1 MTNDQKTALEQ
12 LTGEGI
18 RFDYP
23 MHRLTTYKVGGPVE
37 ALWEARELEKLKKFI
52 RYLCTEDIPYG
63 VLGNGSNL
71 LVKDKGID
79 GVMILL
85 SGSLA
90 VIKDNADKSLIWA
103 GGGVHLADLM
113 NWCRQHG
120 RSGLEFLAGIPGTVG
135 GAVVMNAGAFGKEIH
150 EKIKTLQ
157 FVLPGGTHIE
167 MKRSELK
174 FSYRRLHMEE
184 GQLVTNACFRLN
196 RATPKAVS
204 EKMSGFLRTR
214 KQTQPLEYP
223 SAGSV
228 FKNPPDTPRT
238 GEKSFA
244 PTQGAGRLIE
254 KAGLKGKTIGGAM
267 VSEKHANYIVN
278 KGGATASDILSL
290 MDLVRLEVKRTAGID
305 LEPEIRVLGK

>member
-1 MTNDQKTALEQ
+1 MDVRQKTALAQ

-18 RFDYP
+18 RFHYP

-37 ALWEARELEKLKKFI
+37 ALWEARDLEKLKKGI
-52 RYLCTEDIPYG
+52 RYLCMEDIPYG
-63 VLGNGSNL
+63 VLGRGSNL

-90 VIKDNADKSLIWA
+90 VIKDSADKSLIWA
-103 GGGVHLADLM
+103 GGGVHLTDLM
-113 NWCRQHG
+113 NWCRQNG
-120 RSGLEFLAGIPGTVG
+120 LSGLEFLAGIPGTVG
-135 GAVVMNAGAFGKEIH
+135 GAVVMNAGAFGKEVN
-150 EKIKTLQ
+150 ERIKALQ
-157 FVLPGGTHIE
+157 FVLPGGTQVE

-174 FSYRRLHMEE
+174 FSYRRLQMEE
-184 GQLVTNACFRLN
+184 GQLVTKAWFSLN

-228 FKNPPDTPRT
+228 FKNPPGDH
-238 GEKSFA
+238 
-244 PTQGAGRLIE
+244 AGRLIE
-254 KAGLKGKTIGGAM
+254 KAGLKGKKIGGAV
-267 VSEKHANYIVN
+267 VSEKHANFIVN
-278 KGGATASDILSL
+278 QGGATAKDILSL
-290 MDLVRLEVKRTAGID
+290 MDLVRLEVKRTAGIT
-305 LEPEIRVLGK
+305 LEAEIRVLG

>member
-1 MTNDQKTALEQ
+1 MDVRQKTALAQ

-18 RFDYP
+18 RFHYP

-37 ALWEARELEKLKKFI
+37 ALWEARDLEKLKEGI
-52 RYLCTEDIPYG
+52 RYLCMEDIPYG
-63 VLGNGSNL
+63 VLGRGSNL

-85 SGSLA
+85 NGSLA
-90 VIKDNADKSLIWA
+90 VIKDSADKSLVWA
-103 GGGVHLADLM
+103 GGGVHLTDLT

-120 RSGLEFLAGIPGTVG
+120 LSGLEFLAGIPGTVG
-135 GAVVMNAGAFGKEIH
+135 GAVVMNAGAFGE
-150 EKIKTLQ
+150 EVNERIKALQ
-157 FVLPGGTHIE
+157 FVLPGGTQVE

-174 FSYRRLHMEE
+174 FSYRRLQME
-184 GQLVTNACFRLN
+184 GGKLVTNACFSLN

-228 FKNPPDTPRT
+228 FKNPPGDH
-238 GEKSFA
+238 
-244 PTQGAGRLIE
+244 AGRLIE
-254 KAGLKGKTIGGAM
+254 KAGLKGKRIGGAV
-267 VSEKHANYIVN
+267 VSEKHANFIVN
-278 KGGATASDILSL
+278 KGGATATDILSL
-290 MDLVRLEVKRTAGID
+290 MDLVRLEVKRMSGIT
-305 LEPEIRVLGK
+305 LETEIRVLG

>member
-1 MTNDQKTALEQ
+1 MDVRQKTALAQ

-18 RFDYP
+18 RFHYP

-37 ALWEARELEKLKKFI
+37 ALWEARDLEKLKEGI
-52 RYLCTEDIPYG
+52 RYLCMEDIPYG
-63 VLGNGSNL
+63 VLGRGSNL

-85 SGSLA
+85 NGSLA
-90 VIKDNADKSLIWA
+90 VIKDSADKSLVWA
-103 GGGVHLADLM
+103 GGGVHLTDLM

-120 RSGLEFLAGIPGTVG
+120 LSGLEFLAGIPGTVG
-135 GAVVMNAGAFGKEIH
+135 GAVVMNAGAFGEKVN
-150 EKIKTLQ
+150 EKIKALQ
-157 FVLPGGTHIE
+157 FVLPGGTQVE

-174 FSYRRLHMEE
+174 FSYRRLQMEE
-184 GQLVTNACFRLN
+184 GQLVTKACFSLN

-204 EKMSGFLRTR
+204 RKMSGFLRTR

-228 FKNPPDTPRT
+228 FKNPPGDH
-238 GEKSFA
+238 
-244 PTQGAGRLIE
+244 AGRLIE
-254 KAGLKGKTIGGAM
+254 KAGLKGKRIGGAV

-278 KGGATASDILSL
+278 KGGATATDILSL
-290 MDLVRLEVKRTAGID
+290 MDLVRLEVKRTAGIT
-305 LEPEIRVLGK
+305 LEAEIRVLG

>member
-18 RFDYP
+18 RFHYP
-23 MHRLTTYKVGGPVE
+23 MHRLTTYQVGGPVE
-37 ALWEARELEKLKKFI
+37 ALFEARDLETLKKVI
-52 RYLCTEDIPYG
+52 RYLCMENIPYG
-63 VLGNGSNL
+63 VLGRGSNL

-90 VIKDNADKSLIWA
+90 VIKDSDGKTFVWA
-103 GGGVHLADLM
+103 GGGVHLTDLM

-120 RSGLEFLAGIPGTVG
+120 LSGLEFLAGIPGTVG
-135 GAVVMNAGAFGKEIH
+135 GAVAMNAGAFGQEIN
-150 EKIKTLQ
+150 ERIKALQ
-157 FVLPGGTHIE
+157 FVLPGGTQVE
-167 MKRSELK
+167 MKHSELK

-184 GQLVTNACFRLN
+184 GRLVTNTCFSLN
-196 RATPKAVS
+196 KATSKAVS

-228 FKNPPDTPRT
+228 FKNPPGTPFST
-238 GEKSFA
+238 L
-244 PTQGAGRLIE
+244 GAGKLIE
-254 KAGLKGKTIGGAM
+254 KAGLKGKVIGGAM

-305 LEPEIRVLGK
+305 LEPEIRILGK

>member
-120 RSGLEFLAGIPGTVG
+120 QSGLEFLAGIPGTVG

-150 EKIKTLQ
+150 ERIKALQ
-157 FVLPGGTHIE
+157 FVLPGGTQIE
-167 MKRSELK
+167 MKLSELK

-184 GQLVTNACFRLN
+184 GQLMTNACFRLD

-204 EKMSGFLRTR
+204 ENMRGFLRTR

-228 FKNPPDTPRT
+228 FKNPPDTPFST
-238 GEKSFA
+238 L
-244 PTQGAGRLIE
+244 GAGRLIE

-278 KGGATASDILSL
+278 KGGATAKNILSL
-290 MDLVRLEVKRTAGID
+290 MDLVRLEVKRMSGID
-305 LEPEIRVLGK
+305 LEAEVRVLGK